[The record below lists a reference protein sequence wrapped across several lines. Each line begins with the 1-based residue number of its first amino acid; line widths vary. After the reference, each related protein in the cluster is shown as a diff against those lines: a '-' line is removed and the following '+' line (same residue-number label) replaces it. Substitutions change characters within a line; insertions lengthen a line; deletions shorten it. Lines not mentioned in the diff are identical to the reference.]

1 MQNSCCSHK
10 RIITYPNPHPYL
22 IAWYLRLYVKIAS
35 QKIYSSIT
43 PHSPTK
49 FDSLNWGVHTP
60 FVVFRHTRVYDGLSH
75 NVFLLL
81 FWLIITVVIPCVPL
95 LDWSMELNIVFTVL
109 LLIISHHI
117 RIMSYHVP
125 MISPLFFYPQIWW
138 WITIFRNDHFG
149 VPLFSDS
156 SNWMFHYKPS
166 SYWGSLISG
175 ACSIS
180 HLISHQVFP
189 MVFLMRYGFP
199 MVSLWF
205 SLWFSHL
212 MSEKKRG
219 TARTSL

>member
-1 MQNSCCSHK
+1 MIFAALCENSVPKNILVC
-10 RIITYPNPHPYL
+10 
-22 IAWYLRLYVKIAS
+22 
-35 QKIYSSIT
+35 
-43 PHSPTK
+43 HSP
-49 FDSLNWGVHTP
+49 LPHYIIIWWNWGVRTP
-60 FVVFRHTRVYDGLSH
+60 FVVFRHTHVYDGLSH

-166 SYWGSLISG
+166 ILGILDFRKAPYLI
-175 ACSIS
+175 
-180 HLISHQVFP
+180 
-189 MVFLMRYGFP
+189 
-199 MVSLWF
+199 
-205 SLWFSHL
+205 
-212 MSEKKRG
+212 
-219 TARTSL
+219 

>member
-1 MQNSCCSHK
+1 MIFAALCENSVPKNILVC
-10 RIITYPNPHPYL
+10 
-22 IAWYLRLYVKIAS
+22 
-35 QKIYSSIT
+35 
-43 PHSPTK
+43 HSP
-49 FDSLNWGVHTP
+49 FPHYIIIWWNWGVRTP
-60 FVVFRHTRVYDGLSH
+60 FVVFRHTHVYDGLSH

-166 SYWGSLISG
+166 ILGILDFRKAPYLN
-175 ACSIS
+175 
-180 HLISHQVFP
+180 
-189 MVFLMRYGFP
+189 
-199 MVSLWF
+199 
-205 SLWFSHL
+205 
-212 MSEKKRG
+212 
-219 TARTSL
+219 

>member
-1 MQNSCCSHK
+1 
-10 RIITYPNPHPYL
+10 
-22 IAWYLRLYVKIAS
+22 
-35 QKIYSSIT
+35 
-43 PHSPTK
+43 
-49 FDSLNWGVHTP
+49 
-60 FVVFRHTRVYDGLSH
+60 
-75 NVFLLL
+75 
-81 FWLIITVVIPCVPL
+81 
-95 LDWSMELNIVFTVL
+95 MELNIVFTVL

-166 SYWGSLISG
+166 SYWGSLILG

-212 MSEKKRG
+212 TSGKKKTGHCSNFAVELCESVGAEGHRQQDVG
-219 TARTSL
+219 MAPESSVTTLWVTGRTCGANIWRMVDSNG